1 MHLLIA
7 SLIATL
13 YEDDGGRR
21 RAGRELAAIA
31 KAIMGSRGADRHGRR
46 RSWQPPDKYAS
57 ITKTHLPGKMNKGD
71 TVLAVNGIAT
81 QDVSLEDVEISLC
94 GAVGTTV
101 TIRAVTVGSKKVVT
115 SAARCTHAR
124 AHTHTRARALSLSL
138 THSPSPALSK
148 AYEVAL
154 VRNAGAPDEA
164 AIASLVS
171 TLLPEAVGVAARMH
185 EVLKRA
191 CKSAML

>member
-1 MHLLIA
+1 MYVCMCVCVCACMYAPPH
-7 SLIATL
+7 T
-13 YEDDGGRR
+13 
-21 RAGRELAAIA
+21 
-31 KAIMGSRGADRHGRR
+31 
-46 RSWQPPDKYAS
+46 PDKYAS